1 MGVLHGYYVTEHRII
16 CRDGAKGDTQ
26 PTLRGGCQRI
36 QSYQR
41 TGGGLVDG
49 DDGVLHG
56 YDIGKCIG
64 IRTVCTC
71 EMLTP
76 STILGAY
83 WRI

>member
-1 MGVLHGYYVTEHRII
+1 M
-16 CRDGAKGDTQ
+16 
-26 PTLRGGCQRI
+26 
-36 QSYQR
+36 
-41 TGGGLVDG
+41 DG